1 MRTDPF
7 AEADL
12 TRDAMLGRRVH
23 VFQPREGY
31 RAGTDPVLLAAA
43 VAVIPGQ
50 AVLELGCGAAPA
62 LCCLGV
68 RVPGLRLAGLELQ
81 PGYASLARRNLSE
94 NGLAGDIWEGDLAAP
109 PAAMRAERFDAVIAN
124 PPYFEARR
132 RVPASDTAREVARA
146 GETSLET
153 WVATASRRLKP
164 RGFATFIQR
173 AERLPELLAALDRHL
188 GALELWPLLP
198 REGRAPRLI
207 LARARKEGRAEFRF
221 HAPAVIHAFDSHES
235 CGNRYTDRFEGVFRR
250 GEPLIFPAKLR

>member
-1 MRTDPF
+1 MRIEPF
-7 AEADL
+7 AERDL

-31 RAGTDPVLLAAA
+31 RAGTDPVLLAAS
-43 VAVIPGQ
+43 VSVRPGQ

-68 RVPGLRLAGLELQ
+68 RVPGLRLAGLEIQ
-81 PGYASLARRNLSE
+81 PGYAALARRNLSE

-109 PAAMRAERFDAVIAN
+109 PVAMRAERFDAVMAN
-124 PPYFEARR
+124 PPYFESHR
-132 RVPASDTAREVARA
+132 RVASVDRAREMARA
-146 GETSLET
+146 GETPLET

-164 RGFATFIQR
+164 RGYATFIQR
-173 AERLPELLAALDRHL
+173 AERLPDLLAAMSAHL

-207 LARARKEGRAEFRF
+207 LARGRKEGRAEFRF
-221 HAPAVIHAFDSHES
+221 HAPAVIHASDSHVS
-235 CGNRYTDRFEGVFRR
+235 CDNSYTVLFEGVFRR
-250 GEPLIFPAKLR
+250 GEPLFFPAKLR